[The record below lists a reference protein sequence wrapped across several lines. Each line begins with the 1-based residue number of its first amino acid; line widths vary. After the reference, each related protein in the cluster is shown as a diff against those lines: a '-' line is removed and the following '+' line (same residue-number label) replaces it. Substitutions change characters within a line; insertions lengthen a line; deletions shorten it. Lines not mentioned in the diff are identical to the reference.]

1 MQRYFDEN
9 GLPSA
14 VDLYSTS
21 ILVEPSRVNYPP
33 GAWLEREGWTPPVI
47 VDDRTDS
54 VHSALGM
61 PNVPAWV
68 VVGSDNVVIQ
78 RVASGITTEQF
89 EELVALAAGA

>member
-9 GLPSA
+9 GLPTE

-33 GAWLEREGWTPPVI
+33 GAWFEREGWTPPVI

-54 VHSALGM
+54 IHSALGM

-68 VVGSDNVVIQ
+68 VVGSDNVVVQ
-78 RVASGITTEQF
+78 RVASGITVEQF